1 MNFMSKLCFKAWIKK
16 EILNNGGVDNFV
28 KCSGNGIIEYVGS
41 DEILKYISTNIVQ
54 IREYKSNDYDWIIT
68 NIGTGEKI
76 LIGIV

>member
-1 MNFMSKLCFKAWIKK
+1 MSKLCFKAWIKK

-54 IREYKSNDYDWIIT
+54 IREYKSSDYDWIIT
-68 NIGTGEKI
+68 NTSTGEKI

>member
-1 MNFMSKLCFKAWIKK
+1 MSKLWFKAWIKK

>member
-1 MNFMSKLCFKAWIKK
+1 MSKLCFKAWIKK

-68 NIGTGEKI
+68 NISTGEKV
-76 LIGIV
+76 LIGII

>member
-1 MNFMSKLCFKAWIKK
+1 MSKLCFKAWIKK

-68 NIGTGEKI
+68 NISTGEKI
-76 LIGIV
+76 LIGIL

>member
-1 MNFMSKLCFKAWIKK
+1 MSKLCFKAWIKK

-68 NIGTGEKI
+68 NISTGEKV